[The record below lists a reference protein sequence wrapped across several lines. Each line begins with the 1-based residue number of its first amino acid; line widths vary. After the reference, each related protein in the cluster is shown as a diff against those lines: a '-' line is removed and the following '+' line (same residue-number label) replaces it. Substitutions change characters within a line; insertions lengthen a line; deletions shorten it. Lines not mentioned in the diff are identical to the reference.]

1 MEEENICKG
10 ACELIKRSAQAVAH
24 GAAQPLAAALAIDIR

>member
-10 ACELIKRSAQAVAH
+10 ACELIKWSVQAIAH
-24 GAAQPLAAALAIDIR
+24 GAAQHLAAALAIDIR